1 MQYKQT
7 KKLFYGT
14 YQYKI
19 VLVCAGAGWFRNKD
33 WDYAASMLGKVDL
46 VKNSAQNPSYTRYT
60 GTSIK
65 TKEDLDYALDLL
77 KVLRK
82 MEDVDL
88 RVESPWI
95 SLYTNTEK
103 NIDKITKLDNV
114 RIKYVSVPA
123 KDTTL
128 EAGTVILPKVNFD
141 YRITMGRTLQNH
153 NTFVEWADTSAK
165 LKLTKTCRK
174 QLSSNGSWGGSYF
187 YVTGDKNLMLT
198 KMHLGG
204 TIAKIERVTKN

>member
-33 WDYAASMLGKVDL
+33 WDHTAQMLAKVDL
-46 VKNSAQNPSYTRYT
+46 NKNSAQQPTYTRFT
-60 GTSIK
+60 GTSIR

-77 KVLRK
+77 KLLRK
-82 MEDVDL
+82 LEDIDL

-103 NIDKITKLDNV
+103 NIAKITKLGEA

-123 KDTTL
+123 KDTIL

-141 YRITMGRTLQNH
+141 YKITMGRTTQNYS
-153 NTFVEWADTSAK
+153 TFIDWADTSSK

-174 QLSSNGSWGGSYF
+174 QLSSNASWGGSYF

-204 TIAKIERVTKN
+204 TIAKIERVTKK

>member
-1 MQYKQT
+1 MRYKQT

-19 VLVCAGAGWFRNKD
+19 VLVCAGASWFRNKN
-33 WDYAASMLGKVDL
+33 WDHAEAMLGNVDL
-46 VKNSAQNPSYTRYT
+46 VKNSAQAPSYTRYT

-65 TKEDLDYALDLL
+65 TNEDLTYAVDLL
-77 KVLRK
+77 KILRK
-82 MEDVDL
+82 LDDIDL

-103 NIDKITKLDNV
+103 NIDKITKLDTG
-114 RIKYVSVPA
+114 RIKYVSVPD
-123 KDTTL
+123 KGSKL
-128 EAGTVILPKVNFD
+128 EVGTIILPNVDFEYKV
-141 YRITMGRTLQNH
+141 TMGRTLQEYT
-153 NTFVEWADTSAK
+153 TFIEWADTSTK
-165 LKLTKTCRK
+165 LKLTRTCRK

-204 TIAKIERVTKN
+204 TIAKIERVAKN

>member
-19 VLVCAGAGWFRNKD
+19 VLVCAGAGWFRNKN
-33 WDYAASMLGKVDL
+33 WDLAEERLRCVDL
-46 VKNSAQNPSYTRYT
+46 SKNSSQYPNYTRYT

-65 TKEDLDYALDLL
+65 TKEDLDYAINLL
-77 KVLRK
+77 AELRK
-82 MEDVDL
+82 LDDIDL

-95 SLYTNTEK
+95 SLYTNTEA
-103 NIDKITKLDNV
+103 NINKITSIDES
-114 RIKYVSVPA
+114 RIKYVSSPSA
-123 KDTTL
+123 DISL
-128 EAGTVILPKVNFD
+128 EVGTIILPKVDFE
-141 YRITMGRTLQNH
+141 YKVTMGRTLQEYS
-153 NTFVEWADTSAK
+153 TFVNWADTSTK

-174 QLSSNGSWGGSYF
+174 QLSSNASWGGSYF
-187 YVTGDKNLMLT
+187 YVTGDKNLMLA

-204 TIAKIERVTKN
+204 TISKIERIVKK

>member
-33 WDYAASMLGKVDL
+33 WDYAASMLSKVDL
-46 VKNSAQNPSYTRYT
+46 VKNSVQNPSYTRYT

-82 MEDVDL
+82 LEDVDL

-103 NIDKITKLDNV
+103 NISKITKLDEA

-141 YRITMGRTLQNH
+141 YRITMGRTLQNYT
-153 NTFVEWADTSAK
+153 TFVEWADTINK

-174 QLSSNGSWGGSYF
+174 QLSNNGSWGGSYF

>member
-19 VLVCAGAGWFRNKD
+19 VLVCAGAGWFRGMN
-33 WDYAASMLGKVDL
+33 WDFASEKLSKVDL
-46 VKNSAQNPSYTRYT
+46 SKNATQHPSFSRYT

-65 TKEDLDYALDLL
+65 TPEDLHYANKLL
-77 KVLRK
+77 ATLRK
-82 MEDVDL
+82 LDDIDL

-103 NIDKITKLDNV
+103 HIKKITSLDES
-114 RIKYVSVPA
+114 RIKYVSVPD
-123 KDTTL
+123 KDSNL
-128 EAGTVILPKVNFD
+128 SVGTIILPKVDFEFKV
-141 YRITMGRTLQNH
+141 TMGRTTQEYSS
-153 NTFVEWADTSAK
+153 FIDWADSGNK
-165 LKLTKTCRK
+165 VKLTRTCRK
-174 QLSSNGSWGGSYF
+174 QLSENSSWGGSYF
-187 YVTGDKNLMLT
+187 YITGDKNLLLA

-204 TIAKIERVTKN
+204 TIAKIERIAKN